1 MTVGEGQ
8 AWEVRKGIKPVDPVC
23 SLPLLCRQVF
33 SFETAPSPPT
43 RSVPAPR
50 AGSAG
55 TRSVQ
60 SVLVQPR
67 PQAHTHNPP
76 THLMLKVSSRQ
87 PSVWSLGVRVTPQP
101 APPLPCPAPHTLPRP
116 PSYPQ
121 ARLGLQPSLVP
132 SGAPCGCPPCLCFSR
147 DTRGQDRPAYADSG

>member
-76 THLMLKVSSRQ
+76 THLMLKVSSRLVIGGKGHTPTSTASPM
-87 PSVWSLGVRVTPQP
+87 PSPTYVASSAFVPPGSL
-101 APPLPCPAPHTLPRP
+101 RP
-116 PSYPQ
+116 S
-121 ARLGLQPSLVP
+121 A
-132 SGAPCGCPPCLCFSR
+132 
-147 DTRGQDRPAYADSG
+147 

>member
-1 MTVGEGQ
+1 MAKALGDSGGG
-8 AWEVRKGIKPVDPVC
+8 AGRGRWGKGIKPVDPVC
-23 SLPLLCRQVF
+23 SLPLLCHQVF

-67 PQAHTHNPP
+67 PQTHTHNPP

-87 PSVWSLGVRVTPQP
+87 PFVWSLGVRVTPQP
-101 APPLPCPAPHTLPRP
+101 APPLPCPVPHTLPRP
-116 PSYPQ
+116 PVSAFASPPGP
-121 ARLGLQPSLVP
+121 LKPS
-132 SGAPCGCPPCLCFSR
+132 A
-147 DTRGQDRPAYADSG
+147 